1 MSITF
6 CNPTGMKYVE
16 VTILYKKDD
25 KNEKKKRNYDAISTL
40 PNVSRVHERLV
51 YNQLYPYFHT
61 IFRKG
66 FKITAF

>member
-1 MSITF
+1 
-6 CNPTGMKYVE
+6 MKYVE

-25 KNEKKKRNYDAISTL
+25 KNEKKKNYDAISTL

-61 IFRKG
+61 IFSKFQYAFRKG